1 MNTESPGG
9 GEQPQGRGDLGDAIQ
24 ALITRLTDVA
34 KGPEAQR
41 VKAELENGA
50 QDIARQI
57 DQALDGPQAQALKE
71 RVAALI
77 RTVQEHLK

>member
-1 MNTESPGG
+1 MSTEPQG
-9 GEQPQGRGDLGDAIQ
+9 GEQQPQGRGDLGDAIQ
-24 ALITRLTDVA
+24 ALIARLTDVV

-57 DQALDGPQAQALKE
+57 DQAMDGPQAQALKD